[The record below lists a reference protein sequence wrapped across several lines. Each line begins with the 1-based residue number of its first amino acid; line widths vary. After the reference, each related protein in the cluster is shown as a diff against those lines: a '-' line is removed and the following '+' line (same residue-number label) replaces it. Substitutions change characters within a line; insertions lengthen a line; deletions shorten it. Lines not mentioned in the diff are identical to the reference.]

1 MNINW
6 TPQAAED
13 VAEREGISLGEKHWC
28 VITNS
33 RELIARNGHVPS
45 LREVGAMCGMS
56 VDEINNLFPGTA
68 AEVIA
73 RLAGA
78 SKFERNAR

>member
-6 TPQAAED
+6 TPQSAEEAAK
-13 VAEREGISLGEKHWC
+13 REGISLGEKHWC

-33 RELIARNGHVPS
+33 RELIARRGHVPS
-45 LREVGAMCGMS
+45 LREVGAMCGVS
-56 VDEINNLFPGTA
+56 VEEINTLFPGAA

-78 SKFERNAR
+78 PEIERNAR